1 MRRRTTRFSPVLTA
15 LGVCCLLV
23 LAGCSTVTKGNGSPQ
38 REQLAP
44 DASASSLPIT
54 DDGHTSFDQL
64 VRNSLTDVE
73 EFWNAAY
80 PSLSGGA
87 PLKPLAGGVFSVETG
102 KPDLNNACMKAQPKA
117 ADNNAFYCRL
127 DDTFAYDRVGL
138 VKIITDKLG
147 VNFAPLV
154 FAHEFGHLIQNRLDK
169 SDHASIYLETQA
181 DCASGAFMA
190 AESGVGTVKLK
201 NIHFGI
207 DPTNLDALMVG
218 MILLRDYSPHS
229 ATDSGTHGDGFDRI
243 SAFADGFSNG
253 VKYCYSDDWYVR
265 KFTER
270 AYASDTDYKSGGN
283 ETLAQVTDPSP
294 GTTAGAGGGGL
305 QPSLNAFWTRAF
317 KTINKTFKPVTI
329 KQAESPPCGPKGSE
343 FNYCPSDNTVYFS
356 PDFASSAY
364 YSVPVL
370 VQDPATKIVSIKQ
383 NSAADYALG
392 AMFAYGWGLAV
403 RSQLG
408 LSTTTAAGLVGASCY
423 VGAYSKTIN
432 AADLKG
438 FALSPPDMDEATVAV
453 LRIVGQNTALGDRN
467 TTGFQRISAFKKGYF
482 GSLTAC

>member
-1 MRRRTTRFSPVLTA
+1 MRRITARRSPVFTA
-15 LGVCCLLV
+15 LAVCCLLV

-44 DASASSLPIT
+44 DVSASSLPIK
-54 DDGHTSFDQL
+54 DDGHTAFDQL
-64 VRNSLTDVE
+64 VRNSLTDVQQ
-73 EFWNAAY
+73 FWTTAY

-87 PLKPLAGGVFSVETG
+87 ALKPLAGGIYSVETG

-138 VKIITDKLG
+138 VKIISDKLG
-147 VNFAPLV
+147 ENFVPLV

-169 SDHASIYLETQA
+169 SEHASIYLESQA

-190 AESGVGTVKLK
+190 AETGVGSVKLK

-207 DPTNLDALMVG
+207 SPTNLDALMVG

-229 ATDSGTHGDGFDRI
+229 ADDSGTHGDGFDRI

-253 VKYCYSDDWYVR
+253 VKYCYSDDWYAR

-270 AYASDTDYKSGGN
+270 SYASDTDYKAGGN
-283 ETLAQVTDPSP
+283 ETLAQVTNPAPATST
-294 GTTAGAGGGGL
+294 GGGGGL
-305 QPSLNAFWTRAF
+305 QPSLNAFWARAF
-317 KTINKTFKPVTI
+317 KTINKTFKPVSI
-329 KQAESPPCGPKGSE
+329 KQAASPPCGPKGSQ
-343 FNYCPSDNTVYFS
+343 FNYCASDNTVYFS
-356 PDFASSAY
+356 ADFASSAY

-370 VQDPATKIVSIKQ
+370 VQDPTTKIVSIKQ

-392 AMFAYGWGLAV
+392 AMFAYGWGVAV

-408 LSTTTAAGLVGASCY
+408 LSTSTAAGLIGASCY

-432 AADLKG
+432 LATSTSA
-438 FALSPPDMDEATVAV
+438 FTLSPPDMDEATVAV
-453 LRIVGQNTALGDRN
+453 LRIVGQDTALGDRN

-482 GSLTAC
+482 GSLTVC

>member
-1 MRRRTTRFSPVLTA
+1 MRRTTAGRSPVFTA
-15 LGVCCLLV
+15 LAVCCLLV
-23 LAGCSTVTKGNGSPQ
+23 LAGCSTVAKGNGSPQ

-44 DASASSLPIT
+44 DVSAGGLPIK
-54 DDGHTSFDQL
+54 DDGHTAFDQL
-64 VRNSLTDVE
+64 VRNSLTDVQ
-73 EFWNAAY
+73 EFWTAAY

-87 PLKPLAGGVFSVETG
+87 PLKPLAGGVYSVETG

-127 DDTFAYDRVGL
+127 DDSFAYDRVGL
-138 VKIITDKLG
+138 VKIIADQLG
-147 VNFAPLV
+147 KNFAPLV

-169 SDHASIYLETQA
+169 SEHASIYLESQA

-207 DPTNLDALMVG
+207 TPSNLDALMVG

-243 SAFADGFSNG
+243 SAFSDGFSNG
-253 VKYCYSDDWYVR
+253 VRYCYSDDWYSR

-270 AYASDTDYKSGGN
+270 SYASDVDYQAGGN
-283 ETLAQVTDPSP
+283 ETLAEVTNPSSTS
-294 GTTAGAGGGGL
+294 GSGGGGL

-329 KQAESPPCGPKGSE
+329 KQADNPPCGPKGSE
-343 FNYCPSDNTVYFS
+343 FNYCSSDNTVYFS
-356 PDFASSAY
+356 AGFASAAY

-370 VQDPATKIVSIKQ
+370 VQDPVTKIVSIKQ

-408 LSTTTAAGLVGASCY
+408 LSTGTAAGLLGASCY

-432 AADLKG
+432 VEGIKG

-453 LRIVGQNTALGDRN
+453 LRIVGQSTALGDRN

>member
-1 MRRRTTRFSPVLTA
+1 MPRTTARRSPVLTA
-15 LGVCCLLV
+15 LAVCCLLV
-23 LAGCSTVTKGNGSPQ
+23 LAGCSTVTNGNGSPQ
-38 REQLAP
+38 RAQLAP
-44 DASASSLPIT
+44 DASSSSLPIK

-73 EFWNAAY
+73 EFWGAAY
-80 PSLSGGA
+80 PSLSGGS
-87 PLKPLAGGVFSVETG
+87 PLKSLAGGVYSVETG
-102 KPDLNNACMKAQPKA
+102 KPDVANACMKAQPKA

-138 VKIITDKLG
+138 VKIIADKLG
-147 VNFAPLV
+147 QNFVPLV

-169 SDHASIYLETQA
+169 SEHPSIYLESQA

-190 AESGVGTVKLK
+190 AESGVGTVQLK
-201 NIHFGI
+201 NIHFSI
-207 DPTNLDALMVG
+207 SPTNLDALMVG

-243 SAFADGFSNG
+243 SAFSDGFSNG
-253 VKYCYSDDWYVR
+253 VKYCYSDDWYSR

-270 AYASDTDYKSGGN
+270 SYADDKDYQAGGN
-283 ETLAQVTDPSP
+283 ETLAEVTNP
-294 GTTAGAGGGGL
+294 TATAGAGGGGL

-317 KTINKTFKPVTI
+317 KTINKTFKPVTV
-329 KQAESPPCGPKGSE
+329 KQADNPPCGPKGSE
-343 FNYCPSDNTVYFS
+343 FNYCASDNTVYFS
-356 PDFASSAY
+356 SDFASAAY

-403 RSQLG
+403 RSQLS
-408 LSTTTAAGLVGASCY
+408 LSTSTAAGLLGASCY

-432 AADLKG
+432 NSAVTG
-438 FALSPPDMDEATVAV
+438 FALSPPDMDEATVTV